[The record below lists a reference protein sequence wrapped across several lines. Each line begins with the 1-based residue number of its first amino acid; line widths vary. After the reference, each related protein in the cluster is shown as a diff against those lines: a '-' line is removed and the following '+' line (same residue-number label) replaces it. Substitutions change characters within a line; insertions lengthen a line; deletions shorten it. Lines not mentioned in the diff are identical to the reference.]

1 MAENPLVD
9 LAIDVMIN
17 RFGLDETEYTLF
29 KFSEGAKAVTIGMTN
44 GEVPVTVTFPT
55 SVMEIEKIKRWS
67 LEKKVLYLRSLR
79 ESEEQLDPALNDVF
93 YEAMLEMEMP
103 RDKKSRNVEEE
114 VAAAAMDE
122 ESVEEI
128 HEKELSEDVEPEPE
142 AEIEEKPK
150 KSTSKK
156 KAAKKAIRK
165 KKK

>member
-17 RFGLDETEYTLF
+17 RYGLDEEQYTLF

-44 GEVPVTVTFPT
+44 GEVPLTATFPT
-55 SVMEIEKIKRWS
+55 PVMEFEKMKRWS
-67 LEKKVLYLRSLR
+67 IEKKILYLRSLQ
-79 ESEEQLDPALNDVF
+79 ESEEQLDPALNDIF
-93 YEAMLEMEMP
+93 YAAMLEMEMP
-103 RDKKSRNVEEE
+103 RDKKSRNVDEEE
-114 VAAAAMDE
+114 AAAAVEE

-128 HEKELSEDVEPEPE
+128 HEKELSEDAEPE

-150 KSTSKK
+150 KSTNKK